1 MSWRNSS
8 RIQGEQ
14 TWTSCKPGNWT
25 FKVCST
31 ILTFFTWKKRID
43 VNPKAKIKVPLPI
56 PPEPWAQTWQ
66 SFCEPHPVQT
76 QRRCAI
82 QYNFKRIASQST
94 TNHQSRTSSLLKLL
108 KVYRICY
115 GAWKAT
121 QPLEKWTC
129 NDLNC
134 WRSGMNCVVLINC
147 LSRKLSWK
155 LLGAA
160 ETASTACREKPLQ
173 AGKIAPG
180 QVQFT
185 WSLNCGK
192 ESIKTFWADELGMF
206 TMFHHVSPLLQSR

>member
-1 MSWRNSS
+1 MTLDYS
-8 RIQGEQ
+8 RPIWTKLHVLTEFIQNPGG
-14 TWTSCKPGNWT
+14 TNITSCKPGNWT

-134 WRSGMNCVVLINC
+134 WRSGI
-147 LSRKLSWK
+147 
-155 LLGAA
+155 G
-160 ETASTACREKPLQ
+160 TA
-173 AGKIAPG
+173 
-180 QVQFT
+180 
-185 WSLNCGK
+185 
-192 ESIKTFWADELGMF
+192 
-206 TMFHHVSPLLQSR
+206 